1 MIILVA
7 ALATGGDRPAAA
19 AFREAKRQP
28 SAPMKQQAL
37 AAYAELP
44 LAFVANAGQ
53 TDARVRYSTQGA
65 GFAVFLTRREAMLA
79 LERPATKGKRKEAA
93 LGLRFLGANRRVAI
107 RAERPEQG
115 RVNYLL
121 GNDPTK
127 WHTRL
132 RTYERV
138 VYRNLWLGVDM
149 VFHGENGRLKYE
161 FLVRPGARVGEIRLA
176 YRGAKRLSLDSS
188 GNLLVRTPAGVVAD
202 KRPLSYQLVN
212 GKRVAVASRFALW
225 KRGAYG
231 FAVGAYDRRYPLVID
246 PGLRYSTY
254 LGGSR
259 DEGACGI
266 AVDEAGSAY
275 ASGGTISTNFPTTA
289 GAFDRRRGGRGFGDA
304 FVVKLNA
311 AGSALVYST
320 YLGGSGADGACG
332 IAVDGVGSA
341 YVAGSTHSTNFPT
354 SSDAF
359 DRSYNTHADAFVTK
373 LNAAGSSLAYST
385 YLGGGKR
392 DGSGGIAVDGAGSAY
407 VTGETRSTD
416 FPTSAGAFEMSYRGG
431 GDAFVTKL
439 NAAGSSLAY
448 STYLGGSGGPRAGRD
463 YGSGI
468 AVDGAGS
475 AYVTGETRSRNF
487 PASAD
492 AFDRTYDRWAEAFV
506 TKLNAAGSSL
516 AYSTY
521 LGGNGDDDSYW
532 IAVDGAGSAY
542 VAGETDSR
550 NFPTTVGAFDRSSD
564 QLSGDAFVTKLNQA
578 GSALAYSTFLGGG
591 GIDEGYGV
599 AIDGAGRAY
608 VVGVTDSRSFPTTA
622 GAFDRSFSG
631 GDLDAFVTKLNAAGS
646 ALAYSTF
653 LGGSLD
659 DEGYGVAIDGAGR
672 AYVVGVT
679 DSRSFPTTAG
689 AFDRSFSGGEV
700 DAFVTKLD
708 LIAGPVRC
716 WVPLVIG
723 MRLARAKRAIRAL
736 DCSVGRIRR
745 VRSKRVGRVV
755 GQSPRPG
762 TVHRRG
768 YRIRLVVGRR

>member
-407 VTGETRSTD
+407 VTGETRS
-416 FPTSAGAFEMSYRGG
+416 
-431 GDAFVTKL
+431 
-439 NAAGSSLAY
+439 
-448 STYLGGSGGPRAGRD
+448 
-463 YGSGI
+463 
-468 AVDGAGS
+468 
-475 AYVTGETRSRNF
+475 RNF

-631 GDLDAFVTKLNAAGS
+631 G
-646 ALAYSTF
+646 
-653 LGGSLD
+653 
-659 DEGYGVAIDGAGR
+659 
-672 AYVVGVT
+672 
-679 DSRSFPTTAG
+679 
-689 AFDRSFSGGEV
+689 EV